1 MIIKK
6 SLIGFFVLSFI
17 LFSVVG
23 CSNEGSPTLTRV
35 YYDIVNSEENTEGT
49 WMIIDEQSLT
59 DIDQAFKEI
68 KWDPNTMPSMSR
80 EEVVKVTLFRETDKN
95 LPERLDYYSIWF
107 NADETATI
115 ISENESEG
123 FGNLE
128 QEQTQIL
135 KEYLLN
141 TTDRTLAP

>member
-1 MIIKK
+1 MVIKK
-6 SLIGFFVLSFI
+6 SLIGFLVLSFI
-17 LFSVVG
+17 LSCVVG
-23 CSNEGSPTLTRV
+23 CSNGGSPTLTRV
-35 YYDIVNSEENTEGT
+35 YYEILNSEENTEGT

-68 KWDPNTMPSMSR
+68 KWEPNTMPSMSR
-80 EEVVKVTLFRETDKN
+80 EEDVKVTLFRETDKN

-128 QEQTQIL
+128 KEQTQIL